1 MIDPD
6 GIQIQESNLPNKII
20 IANAEIPVCDFECY
34 CLEDEK
40 SYKHYID
47 DIEKSVR
54 RSFEYRRFIAYIR
67 DYMQMNQ
74 CAFIQG
80 VDNTETFDIKIEIH
94 HYPFS
99 LHDITEI
106 VVNKRKYYNESLEVQ
121 MVAKEVM
128 IAHYK
133 LIIGLISLSETV
145 HQVSHASRLFIPADK
160 VLGRYNVFVQY
171 YEPFIEP
178 GLLEILDR
186 IEKYTEEKQSR
197 ILNTTILDENRV
209 TYQITDQNY
218 MLPDMSG
225 INTAMIDQMNEIRNN
240 NYILPSIEDKNSTPI
255 VQKKEVICPISF
267 DPSLIKR

>member
-6 GIQIQESNLPNKII
+6 GLQIQESNLPSKII
-20 IANAEIPVCDFECY
+20 ISNAEVPVCDFECY

-47 DIEKSVR
+47 DIEKTVR

-80 VDNTETFDIKIEIH
+80 VDNTETFDIKIEVH

-128 IAHYK
+128 ILHYK
-133 LIIGLISLSETV
+133 LIVGLISLSETV
-145 HQVSHASRLFIPADK
+145 HKVAHSSRLFIPADK
-160 VLGRYNVFVQY
+160 VMGRYKIFVDY

-186 IEKYTEEKQSR
+186 IEKYTEEKQSK
-197 ILNTTILDENRV
+197 ILNTTILDENRI

-218 MLPDMSG
+218 MLPDVSN
-225 INTAMIDQMNEIRNN
+225 INTAMIEQMNNIRNN
-240 NYILPSIEDKNSTPI
+240 NYILPSIEDKEI
-255 VQKKEVICPISF
+255 ILEQKREIICPISF
-267 DPSLIKR
+267 DYSLIKR

>member
-6 GIQIQESNLPNKII
+6 GIQIQESNLPNKIV
-20 IANAEIPVCDFECY
+20 IANAEIPICDFECY

-47 DIEKSVR
+47 DIEKTVR

-145 HQVSHASRLFIPADK
+145 HQVTHSSRLFIPVDK

-186 IEKYTEEKQSR
+186 IEKYSEEKQSR
-197 ILNTTILDENRV
+197 VLNTSILDENKI

-225 INTAMIDQMNEIRNN
+225 INTAMIEQMNEIRNN
-240 NYILPSIEDKNSTPI
+240 NYILPSIEDKKNITTI
-255 VQKKEVICPISF
+255 QKKEVICPISF

>member
-6 GIQIQESNLPNKII
+6 GIQIQESNLPSKIVI
-20 IANAEIPVCDFECY
+20 SNTEVPICDFECY

-47 DIEKSVR
+47 DIEKAVR
-54 RSFEYRRFIAYIR
+54 RSFEYRRFISYIR

-80 VDNTETFDIKIEIH
+80 VDNTESFDIKIEIH

-99 LHDITEI
+99 LHDITET

-128 IAHYK
+128 ALHYK
-133 LIIGLISLSETV
+133 FIVGLISLSETV
-145 HQVSHASRLFIPADK
+145 HKVSHAGRLFIPVDK
-160 VLGRYNVFVQY
+160 VMGRYNIFVDY

-178 GLLEILDR
+178 GLLEILER
-186 IEKYTEEKQSR
+186 IEKYTFEKQSK
-197 ILNTTILDENRV
+197 ILNTTILDQNIVSYE
-209 TYQITDQNY
+209 ITDQNY
-218 MLPDMSG
+218 MLPDVSG
-225 INTAMIDQMNEIRNN
+225 INTAMIEQMNEIRNN
-240 NYILPSIEDKNSTPI
+240 NYILPSIEDKKAAEQP
-255 VQKKEVICPISF
+255 KKEIICPISF
-267 DPSLIKR
+267 DYSLIKR